1 MFVIDPAGLSLG
13 AVITALV
20 QAGIGVESVGFDPP
34 WPAQV
39 MG

>member
-1 MFVIDPAGLSLG
+1 VSLG
-13 AVITALV
+13 EVVAALV
-20 QAGIGVESVGFDPP
+20 QAGIGVEAVGFDPP